1 MTNFVFRPWGRP
13 LWVCEKYGQASW
25 TVLACLGT
33 EKRSV
38 VSASQLARFAT
49 KVILVKVEDPKLGTP
64 EFLHSQASAFG
75 RNRDYYDREAPL
87 AAQYESA
94 DLKASI
100 DRIEE
105 VCRSAA
111 ESGSVILDIS
121 SFPKRWFFPMLRF
134 LVSDDSVQNLQVVY
148 TRGTSHAK
156 VLAES
161 PETLRVLPTFAT
173 MDARDSHDVAF
184 VGVGFHLHSMLTMF
198 GNDRARAMHLLF
210 PFPPGP
216 PGIQRNWKFVQQV
229 ERVVQRDATLLDG
242 ADPINFLHL
251 DSNDVSL
258 AFDAMRMASNGGKK
272 TSMMAP
278 YGPKPFS
285 LAMCLFAIAAERARL
300 DDIPVYY
307 SQPKKY
313 AVDYTADAASR
324 LGALDTWSYAIKRAG
339 RFLYEM

>member
-13 LWVCEKYGQASW
+13 DWVCEKFGKASW
-25 TVLACLGT
+25 TALACLGT

-38 VSASQLARFAT
+38 VSAAKFACLAT
-49 KVILVKVEDPKLGTP
+49 DLVLVKVEDPRLGTK
-64 EFLHSQASAFG
+64 EFLDSQDSAFK
-75 RNRDYYDREAPL
+75 RNRAYYTKKAPL
-87 AAQYESA
+87 AARDETA

-105 VCRSAA
+105 ICGSAA
-111 ESGSVILDIS
+111 GSGDVILDIT
-121 SFPKRWFFPMLRF
+121 SFPKRWFFPMLR
-134 LVSDDSVQNLQVVY
+134 LLIADDRVQNLQVIY
-148 TRGTSHAK
+148 TRGSSHAR

-161 PETLRVLPTFAT
+161 PETLRVLPTFAS

-198 GNDRARAMHLLF
+198 GADRARAMHLLF

-251 DSNDVSL
+251 DSVDVSL
-258 AFDAMRMASNGGKK
+258 AFDAMRMASNRGEK

-285 LAMCLFAIAAERARL
+285 LAMCLFAIAAERAGL

-324 LGALDTWSYAIKRAG
+324 LGSLDTWSYAIKRSG